1 MRKQT
6 TAKHAQADPDASR
19 PEPLDAG
26 DLSAPAEF
34 EALPQDLAPTQ
45 LVPESPTP
53 PPELRTLSLEPELS
67 TLAMP
72 GKELRPVKTADI
84 PPTLL
89 PGAAT
94 PQGTPRRSLAPWLLG
109 GAAVLLLA
117 AGAGAW
123 YLWPRLK
130 GSVTAT
136 KPTEAPA
143 PEPVPPELRPYLAQA
158 QGGDAK
164 AMHMIALMYWN
175 GLNVRQDRVKGLEW
189 YRKAAAA
196 GSTAAREALKTIEG
210 K

>member
-1 MRKQT
+1 MRRQT
-6 TAKHAQADPDASR
+6 TAKHAPADPDMAK
-19 PEPLDAG
+19 PEALDSA
-26 DLSAPAEF
+26 DLADF
-34 EALPQDLAPTQ
+34 EALPKDLAPTQ

-53 PPELRTLSLEPELS
+53 PPELRTLSGEPELS

-72 GKELRPVKTADI
+72 GKELRPIKTAEI

-89 PGAAT
+89 PGSPAV
-94 PQGTPRRSLAPWLLG
+94 PPRKSLVPWLIA

-117 AGAGAW
+117 GGGGAW
-123 YLWPRLK
+123 YLWSR
-130 GSVTAT
+130 GGAAAT
-136 KPTEAPA
+136 KPAEAPA

-175 GLNVRQDRVKGLEW
+175 GLNVRQDRTKGLEW

-196 GSTAAREALKTIEG
+196 GSTAAQETLKTIEG

>member
-6 TAKHAQADPDASR
+6 TAKHAPADTDPAR
-19 PEPLDAG
+19 PEALDSADLAG
-26 DLSAPAEF
+26 F

-45 LVPESPTP
+45 LVPESSTP

-72 GKELRPVKTADI
+72 GKELRPIKTAEI

-89 PGAAT
+89 PGSSSSH
-94 PQGTPRRSLAPWLLG
+94 PRRSLAPWLIA
-109 GAAVLLLA
+109 GAAILLLV
-117 AGAGAW
+117 GGGGAW
-123 YLWPRLK
+123 YLWPRLQ
-130 GSVTAT
+130 GGGTAAR
-136 KPTEAPA
+136 PAEAPA